1 MCCYLTALFQTEE
14 AECYFW
20 SSLNQ
25 KLWLF
30 TKAAPQDIKTVFGNI
45 CDKKKKKKKQTVK
58 MNWDHLVIGQRGLPA
73 ALHVLFCFFFFKA
86 IASAFLPFAGRNC
99 TQSLQLLSKS
109 QPRVRHPV
117 WKRPFSP
124 QCSLLLMLWKE
135 IRDTQRINGGY
146 SENSSLIQKNP
157 QRGLTIRQHPH
168 GDDIRQL
175 NKV

>member
-1 MCCYLTALFQTEE
+1 MCCCLTALFQTEE

-45 CDKKKKKKKQTVK
+45 CDKKKKETNRKNELGSPC
-58 MNWDHLVIGQRGLPA
+58 NWTERASCCSPY
-73 ALHVLFCFFFFKA
+73 FFFLKPLLLHF
-86 IASAFLPFAGRNC
+86 SPFVGRNC

-109 QPRVRHPV
+109 QPRVNHPV

-124 QCSLLLMLWKE
+124 QYSLLLMLWKE

-157 QRGLTIRQHPH
+157 ERGLTIRQHPH

>member
-1 MCCYLTALFQTEE
+1 
-14 AECYFW
+14 
-20 SSLNQ
+20 
-25 KLWLF
+25 
-30 TKAAPQDIKTVFGNI
+30 
-45 CDKKKKKKKQTVK
+45 

-73 ALHVLFCFFFFKA
+73 ALHVLFFFLKPLLLHF
-86 IASAFLPFAGRNC
+86 SPFAGRNC

>member
-1 MCCYLTALFQTEE
+1 M
-14 AECYFW
+14 
-20 SSLNQ
+20 
-25 KLWLF
+25 
-30 TKAAPQDIKTVFGNI
+30 I
-45 CDKKKKKKKQTVK
+45 KKKKKKETNRKNELGSPC
-58 MNWDHLVIGQRGLPA
+58 NWTERASCYSPCF
-73 ALHVLFCFFFFKA
+73 VLFFFFKA